1 MKQSKYLV
9 LFFSFVYASMFYLM
23 TMFMVFATATESAYA
38 GQNIYANSKVGG
50 YLGILVP
57 IGPAHYRTIMNK
69 FRRVKT
75 VHIGKFYYQVGTI
88 YNVPVVICIQPF
100 GGEYTRALTAQVM
113 VDHFNIK
120 ALLYPGTSGAH
131 LPSKE
136 MHIGDIIIGTKQV
149 NFGDFYMSPK
159 GKIHPDEFSGKSSLG
174 DYQNFYL
181 NPLLEKYTAC
191 AALSVRNNEELPMW
205 INGKFLTKKPQIFYY
220 GIQGTS
226 TMWLADKAFMQKT
239 DDVFHEVDED
249 GDWFSATVAK
259 LANIPFIEVSTISD
273 SVFEFGHNGVPPQ
286 GKHNRSA
293 SRITQDISD
302 KIVLK
307 IIKNYGYKLLKG
319 KYDYPIGNPYPSY
332 YYKTPTN
339 PRGIINECKR

>member
-1 MKQSKYLV
+1 MKRLERFV
-9 LFFSFVYASMFYLM
+9 LICSFVRTKILYLM
-23 TMFMVFATATESAYA
+23 TIFLVCLSATESAYA
-38 GQNIYANSKVGG
+38 SRNVYINNKVGG
-50 YLGILVP
+50 FLGILVP
-57 IGPAHYRTIMNK
+57 IGPAHYSTIMNK
-69 FRRVKT
+69 FRKLKA
-75 VHIGKFYYQVGTI
+75 VHIGKFIYQIGTI
-88 YNVPVVICIQPF
+88 YNAPVVICIQPF

-113 VDHFNIK
+113 VDHFNIR

-131 LPSKE
+131 LPPKE
-136 MHIGDIIIGTKQV
+136 MHIGDIVIGTKQV
-149 NFGDFYMSPK
+149 NFGDFYMSPM
-159 GKIHPDEFSGKSSLG
+159 GKIYPDEFSGKSSLG

-181 NPLLEKYTAC
+181 NPQLEKYVAC
-191 AALSVRNNEELPMW
+191 AALSVKDNEQLPQW
-205 INGKFLTKKPQIFYY
+205 INGKFPIRKPQIFYY

-273 SVFEFGHNGVPPQ
+273 SIFEFTHNGVPTQ

-293 SRITQDISD
+293 SQISQDVSD
-302 KIVLK
+302 NIVLK
-307 IIKNYGYKLLKG
+307 IIKNYGYKLLKD
-319 KYDYPIGNPYPSY
+319 KYDYPTGNPYPAY

-339 PRGIINECKR
+339 PHGILNECK